1 MQLSLGRPNAS
12 NISTPRPPL
21 FFKNF
26 GSAYNNLV
34 DKKHVHLG
42 TQKAYTIFSND
53 FLCSREMFS

>member
-1 MQLSLGRPNAS
+1 MQLVLGRPNAS

-26 GSAYNNLV
+26 DSAFNNLI
-34 DKKHVHLG
+34 DNKYDQLG
-42 TQKAYTIFSND
+42 TQKGYTIFSND